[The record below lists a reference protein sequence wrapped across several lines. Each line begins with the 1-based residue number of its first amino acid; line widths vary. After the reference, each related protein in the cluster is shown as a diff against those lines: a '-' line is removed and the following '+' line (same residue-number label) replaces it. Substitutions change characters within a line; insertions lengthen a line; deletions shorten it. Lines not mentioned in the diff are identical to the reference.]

1 MNMIAIIQKI
11 WRRIIP
17 AVLMGCLLFFLF
29 FPGRISAQ
37 KLSGKVF
44 TLSENGD
51 TTTVYMAR
59 LQWLNTAVG
68 AYTNAEGLYELP
80 FTNTDTLVVRY
91 SFYKADTLIIPRT
104 EKHRDIFINT
114 AQALQE
120 VVVSK
125 KRQKYVRK
133 GNPAV
138 ELAKQVIKHKD
149 ENRIESAEHYKTSRY
164 EKLVLAFGRFDINF
178 QKNRINRQF
187 SFLEKYIDT
196 LSFDTVPVL
205 TLSLRESLA
214 DLYHQQSPRRDVTYM
229 KARRMQGA
237 DEVLDMEGLDANLN
251 AMFSEVNIFQN
262 DIELMLNKFV
272 SPLSTNFATTFYH
285 FYITDTLEI
294 DGISCIELTF
304 TPVINRSY
312 GFTGRMYIVNDST
325 FAVKQYLLTVPKN
338 INLNYIS
345 KLSVGQEFVKNDSGL
360 WAPAVAH
367 TYAKFS
373 IFKRWKR
380 QIYAKQTT
388 LWYDYDMEATIPDSL
403 AGIMP
408 VEEIISPDVKKYKSG
423 RWKQTRPVPLSA
435 KESFLDSL
443 GVELRRLP
451 IYKTIEKTA
460 EIISS
465 GYIATAKDRKQS
477 RFDIGPIY
485 DIISYNPAEGVRL
498 RIGGMTTAYL
508 HNRWFLNGYLAFGCR
523 DLRLKYNLSLIHSF
537 EPKNRHFNESPKHA
551 LTFNASYDMELP
563 GQTYA
568 YMDRDNIFMSYNT
581 NHSEP
586 AAQYVR
592 RVRIRYLKEWQSRF
606 SVDTWLQY
614 ENNEATGALSYWRI
628 NRDGSVSQVRDF
640 NTMEWRT
647 NVRWAPGEC
656 AYNKQMGEKALFKL
670 SKNAPVISLTHTIG
684 IIDSR
689 FVYNQTDF
697 SVEKRFWFSSFGY
710 IDASLQSGI
719 VWDQVP
725 FTKLYVPPANQSLF
739 LTPNTFNLMKPM
751 EFIMDKYVAL
761 YATYHLK
768 GLIFNRI
775 PLWNRLNLREVV
787 SFSGIYGAL
796 SPKNIPGPTT
806 TGLYLLPDGCGTMGK
821 VPYLE
826 MTAGIENIL
835 GILRIDYV
843 RRLTYAKNLKGW
855 DKNGIRFTFMISF

>member
-551 LTFNASYDMELP
+551 LTFNACYDMELP

-647 NVRWAPGEC
+647 NVRWAPGER

>member
-1 MNMIAIIQKI
+1 MSSIKNIF
-11 WRRIIP
+11 RRIQCIIP
-17 AVLMGCLLFFLF
+17 SMMMGCLIMLCVFS
-29 FPGRISAQ
+29 GQISAQ
-37 KLSGKVF
+37 HLTGKVYTF
-44 TLSENGD
+44 SENGD
-51 TTTVYMAR
+51 TAAVYMAR
-59 LQWLNTAVG
+59 LQWLNTTVG
-68 AYTNAEGLYELP
+68 AYSNAEGFYELP

-138 ELAKQVIKHKD
+138 ELVKQVIKHKD

-196 LSFDTVPVL
+196 LSFDTVPVF

-312 GFTGRMYIVNDST
+312 GFTGRMYIINDST
-325 FAVKQYLLTVPKN
+325 FAVKQYLLTIPKN

-423 RWKQTRPVPLSA
+423 RWKQMRPVPLSA

-647 NVRWAPGEC
+647 NVRWAPGER

-806 TGLYLLPDGCGTMGK
+806 TGLYLFPDGCGTMGK
-821 VPYLE
+821 VPYMEL
-826 MTAGIENIL
+826 TAGIENIL

-843 RRLTYAKNLKGW
+843 RRLTYAKGLKGW
-855 DKNGIRFTFMISF
+855 DKNGIRFTLNISF

>member
-11 WRRIIP
+11 WQRIIP

-68 AYTNAEGLYELP
+68 AYSDTQGFFEIP

-149 ENRIESAEHYKTSRY
+149 ENRIESAEHYKASRY
-164 EKLVLAFGRFDINF
+164 EKLVLAFGRFDMNF

-187 SFLEKYIDT
+187 SFLEKYIDI

-214 DLYHQQSPRRDVTYM
+214 DLYHQKSPHREVTYI
-229 KARRMQGA
+229 KAQRMQGA
-237 DEVLDMEGLDANLN
+237 DEVFDMEGLDANLK
-251 AMFSEVNIFQN
+251 AMFSEVNIFDN

-272 SPLSTNFATTFYH
+272 SPLSSTFATSFYH
-285 FYITDTLEI
+285 FYITDTVLI
-294 DGISCIELTF
+294 DGVPCIELTF
-304 TPVINRSY
+304 TPVIKRSY
-312 GFTGRMYIVNDST
+312 GFTGRMYIVHDST
-325 FAVKQYLLTVPKN
+325 FAVKQYTLTVPKN
-338 INLNYIS
+338 INLNFVS
-345 KLSVGQEFVKNDSGL
+345 QLSVEQEFVKNNSGL
-360 WAPAVAH
+360 WAPAIAH
-367 TYAKFS
+367 THAKLS

-380 QIYAKQTT
+380 QIYARQTT
-388 LWYDYDMEATIPDSL
+388 LWYDYDMDATIPDSL
-403 AGIMP
+403 AGILP
-408 VEEIISPDVKKYKSG
+408 IEEIVAPNVRKYRSA
-423 RWKQTRPVPLSA
+423 RWKQMRPVPLSA

-451 IYKTIEKTA
+451 AFKVMEKSA
-460 EIISS
+460 EILSS
-465 GYIATAKDRKQS
+465 GYIATNKDRKLS

-485 DIISYNPAEGVRL
+485 DLISYNPAEGVRL
-498 RIGGMTTAYL
+498 RIGGMTTARM
-508 HNRWFLNGYLAFGCR
+508 HDRWFANGYLAYGFR
-523 DLRLKYNLSLIHSF
+523 DRRLKYNLTLTHSF
-537 EPKNRHFNESPKHA
+537 VPKNRHLNESPKNA
-551 LTFNASYDMELP
+551 LSFSASYDMEMP
-563 GQTYA
+563 GQTYS
-568 YMDRDNIFMSYNT
+568 YVDRDNILMSFNT
-581 NHSEP
+581 DNSEIS
-586 AAQYVR
+586 AQYVQ
-592 RVRIRYLKEWQSRF
+592 RVRLHYQNEWPSRL
-606 SVDTWLQY
+606 SMNTWLQY
-614 ENNEATGALSYWRI
+614 ESREATGSLAYLRI
-628 NRDGSVSQVRDF
+628 NRDGTITPVKDLKSLA
-640 NTMEWRT
+640 WCLKL
-647 NVRWAPGEC
+647 RWAPGEP
-656 AYNKQMGEKALFKL
+656 AYNKQMGDKALFKL
-670 SKNAPVISLTHTIG
+670 SKNAPVFSLTHTIG
-684 IIDSR
+684 LLDRR
-689 FVYNQTDF
+689 FVYNKTDF
-697 SVEKRFWFSSFGY
+697 SVEKRFWLSTFGY
-710 IDASLQSGI
+710 IDAAVQAGI
-719 VWDQVP
+719 VWDVVP
-725 FTKLYVPPANQSLF
+725 FPELYVPPANQSLF
-739 LTPNTFNLMKPM
+739 LTPNSFNLMKPM

-787 SFSGIYGAL
+787 SFSGVYGGLA
-796 SPKNIPGPTT
+796 PKNIPGPTT
-806 TGLYLLPDGCGTMGK
+806 PGLYLFPEGCGTMGK
-821 VPYLE
+821 VPYMEL
-826 MTAGIENIL
+826 TAGIENIF
-835 GILRIDYV
+835 GVLRIDYV
-843 RRLTYAKNLKGW
+843 RRLSYAKGLKGW
-855 DKNGIRFTFMISF
+855 GKNGIRFTLSIAF

>member
-325 FAVKQYLLTVPKN
+325 FAVKQYLLTIPKN

-360 WAPAVAH
+360 WAPSVAH

-806 TGLYLLPDGCGTMGK
+806 TGLYLFPDGCGTMGK
-821 VPYLE
+821 VPYMEL
-826 MTAGIENIL
+826 TAGIENIL

-843 RRLTYAKNLKGW
+843 RRLTYAKGLKGW

>member
-68 AYTNAEGLYELP
+68 AYSNAEGFYELP

-91 SFYKADTLIIPRT
+91 SFYKADTLIILRT
-104 EKHRDIFINT
+104 ERHRDIFINT

-149 ENRIESAEHYKTSRY
+149 ENRIESAERYKTSRY

-178 QKNRINRQF
+178 QKNRINRQL

-325 FAVKQYLLTVPKN
+325 FAVKQYLLTIPKN

-360 WAPAVAH
+360 WAPSVAH

-423 RWKQTRPVPLSA
+423 RWRQMRPVPLSA

-647 NVRWAPGEC
+647 NVRWAPGER

-787 SFSGIYGAL
+787 SFSGIYGRL

-806 TGLYLLPDGCGTMGK
+806 TGLYLFPDGCGTMGK
-821 VPYLE
+821 VPYMEL
-826 MTAGIENIL
+826 TAGIENIL

-843 RRLTYAKNLKGW
+843 RRLSYAKNLKGW
-855 DKNGIRFTFMISF
+855 DKNGIRFTLNISF

>member
-80 FTNTDTLVVRY
+80 FTYTDTLVVRY
-91 SFYKADTLIIPRT
+91 SFYKADTLIILRT
-104 EKHRDIFINT
+104 ERHRDIFINT

-178 QKNRINRQF
+178 QKNRINRQL

-285 FYITDTLEI
+285 FYITDTLQI

-325 FAVKQYLLTVPKN
+325 FAVKQYLLTIPKN

-423 RWKQTRPVPLSA
+423 RWKQMRPVPLSA

-647 NVRWAPGEC
+647 NVRWAPGER

-806 TGLYLLPDGCGTMGK
+806 TGLYLFPDGCGTMGK
-821 VPYLE
+821 VPYMEL
-826 MTAGIENIL
+826 TAGIENIL

-843 RRLTYAKNLKGW
+843 RRLTYAKGLKGW
-855 DKNGIRFTFMISF
+855 DKNGIRFTLNISF

>member
-647 NVRWAPGEC
+647 NVRWAPGER

>member
-1 MNMIAIIQKI
+1 
-11 WRRIIP
+11 
-17 AVLMGCLLFFLF
+17 MGCLLFFLF
-29 FPGRISAQ
+29 FPEHISAQ
-37 KLSGKVF
+37 NLSGKVF

-59 LQWLNTAVG
+59 LQWLNTSIG
-68 AYTNAEGLYELP
+68 AYSDAEGFYKLP
-80 FTNTDTLVVRY
+80 FANTDTLVVRY
-91 SFYKADTLIIPRT
+91 SFYKTDTLIIPKTDRQ
-104 EKHRDIFINT
+104 RDIFINT

-120 VVVSK
+120 VVVTK

-149 ENRIESAEHYKTSRY
+149 DNRIESTEHYKTSRY
-164 EKLVLAFGRFDINF
+164 EKLVLAFGRFDMNF
-178 QKNRINRQF
+178 KKNRFNRSL

-214 DLYHQQSPRRDVTYM
+214 DLYHQQSPHREVTYV

-251 AMFSEVNIFQN
+251 AMFSEVNIFNN

-285 FYITDTLEI
+285 FYITDTVVI
-294 DGISCIELTF
+294 DGFSCIELTF

-345 KLSVGQEFVKNDSGL
+345 QLSVGQEFVKNDSGL
-360 WAPAVAH
+360 WAPTVAH
-367 TYAKFS
+367 THAKFS

-380 QIYAKQTT
+380 QIYARQTT

-403 AGIMP
+403 AGIQP
-408 VEEIISPDVKKYKSG
+408 VEEIISPNVQKYKSK
-423 RWKQTRPVPLSA
+423 RWKQMRPIPLSA

-443 GVELRRLP
+443 GVELRRMPAFKVL
-451 IYKTIEKTA
+451 EKTA

-465 GYIATAKDRKQS
+465 GYIATNKDRKQS
-477 RFDIGPIY
+477 RFDIGPSY
-485 DIISYNPAEGVRL
+485 DLISYNPVEGVRL
-498 RIGGMTTAYL
+498 RIGGMTTAQM
-508 HNRWFLNGYLAFGCR
+508 HNRWFANGYLAFGCR
-523 DLRLKYNLSLIHSF
+523 DLRLKYNLTLTHSF
-537 EPKNRHFNESPKHA
+537 EPKNRHLNESPKNA
-551 LTFNASYDMELP
+551 LSFSASYDMEMP
-563 GQTYA
+563 GQTYS
-568 YMDRDNIFMSYNT
+568 YVDRDNILMSYNT
-581 NHSEP
+581 DGSEIS
-586 AAQYVR
+586 AQYVH
-592 RVRIRYLKEWQSRF
+592 RVRLRYQKEWPSRL
-606 SVDTWLQY
+606 SMDTWIQY
-614 ENNEATGALSYWRI
+614 ERSEATGTLAYLRI
-628 NRDGSVSQVRDF
+628 NRDGSVSPLKDH
-640 NTMEWRT
+640 NAMLWCLKL
-647 NVRWAPGEC
+647 RWAPGEPT
-656 AYNKQMGEKALFKL
+656 YNQQMGEKALFKL
-670 SKNAPVISLTHTIG
+670 SKNAPVFSLTHTVGLLNRNI
-684 IIDSR
+684 
-689 FVYNQTDF
+689 VYNKTDF
-697 SVEKRFWFSSFGY
+697 SVEKRFWLSTFGH
-710 IDASLQSGI
+710 IDAAVKAGI
-719 VWDQVP
+719 VWDAVP
-725 FTKLYVPPANQSLF
+725 FPELYFPQANQSLF
-739 LTPNTFNLMKPM
+739 ITPNSFNLMKPM

-787 SFSGIYGAL
+787 SFSGIYGGL
-796 SPKNIPGPTT
+796 SSKNVPGPTT
-806 TGLYLLPDGCGTMGK
+806 PGLYLLPDGCGTMGK
-821 VPYLE
+821 TPYLE
-826 MTAGIENIL
+826 MTAGIENIFS
-835 GILRIDYV
+835 ILRIDYV

>member
-423 RWKQTRPVPLSA
+423 RWKQMRPVPLSA

-647 NVRWAPGEC
+647 NVRWAPGER

>member
-1 MNMIAIIQKI
+1 MSSIKNIF
-11 WRRIIP
+11 RRLQCIFPSIF
-17 AVLMGCLLFFLF
+17 MGCLIMFCVFS
-29 FPGRISAQ
+29 GQIKAQ
-37 KLSGKVF
+37 HLSGRVY

-59 LQWLNTAVG
+59 LQWLNTTVG
-68 AYTNAEGLYELP
+68 AYSDTQGFFELP
-80 FTNTDTLVVRY
+80 FTSTDTLVIRY
-91 SFYKADTLIIPRT
+91 SFYKADTLIISPK
-104 EKHRDIFINT
+104 EQHRDIFLNT
-114 AQALQE
+114 SQVLQE

-125 KRQKYVRK
+125 KRQRYVRK

-138 ELAKQVIKHKD
+138 ELVKQVIRHRD
-149 ENRIESAEHYKTSRY
+149 DNRIESAERYKASRY
-164 EKLVLAFGRFDINF
+164 EKLVLAFGRFDINLH
-178 QKNRINRQF
+178 KSRINRQF

-205 TLSLRESLA
+205 TLSLRESLS
-214 DLYHQQSPRRDVTYM
+214 DIYHQQSPRKDITYI
-229 KARRMQGA
+229 KANRIQGV
-237 DEVLDMEGLDANLN
+237 DEVLSMEGLDATLN
-251 AMFSEVNIFQN
+251 EIFSEVNIYNN
-262 DIELMLNKFV
+262 DIDLMLNKFI
-272 SPLSTNFATTFYH
+272 SPLSPSIATTFYH
-285 FYITDTLEI
+285 YYITDTVNI

-304 TPVINRSY
+304 TPVISRAF
-312 GFTGRMYIVNDST
+312 GFNGVMYIVNDST
-325 FAVKQYLLTVPKN
+325 YAVKQYTLSVPRN
-338 INLNYIS
+338 INLNYVS
-345 KLSVGQEFVKNDSGL
+345 QLTVSEEFVKNDSDL
-360 WAPAVAH
+360 WEPAVAQ
-367 TYAKFS
+367 TFAKFS
-373 IFKRWKR
+373 IFKKWKR
-380 QIYAKQTT
+380 QIYARQTT

-403 AGIMP
+403 AGILP
-408 VEEIISPDVKKYKSG
+408 VEEIVSPDVKKYKSG
-423 RWKQTRPVPLSA
+423 RWKQMRPVPLSA

-498 RIGGMTTAYL
+498 RLGGMTTAYL

-537 EPKNRHFNESPKHA
+537 EPKNRHFNESPRHA

-592 RVRIRYLKEWQSRF
+592 RVRIRYIKEWQSRF

-647 NVRWAPGEC
+647 TVRWAPGER

-684 IIDSR
+684 IMDRR

-787 SFSGIYGAL
+787 SFSGIYGGLA
-796 SPKNIPGPTT
+796 PKNIPGPAT
-806 TGLYLLPDGCGTMGK
+806 TGLYLFPDGCGTMGK
-821 VPYLE
+821 VPYMEL
-826 MTAGIENIL
+826 TAGIENIL

-843 RRLTYAKNLKGW
+843 RRLSYAKGLKGW
-855 DKNGIRFTFMISF
+855 DKNGIRFTLNVSF